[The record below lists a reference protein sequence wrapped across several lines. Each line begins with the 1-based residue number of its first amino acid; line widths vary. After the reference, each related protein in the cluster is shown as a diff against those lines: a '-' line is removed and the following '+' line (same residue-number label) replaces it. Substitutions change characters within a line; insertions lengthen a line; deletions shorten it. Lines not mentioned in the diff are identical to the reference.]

1 MRTLIVGAGAQGRVI
16 ADILRARGGHDAIA
30 FIDENESLWGAEV
43 NGIPVLGGLAEVL
56 RGNVQDLAMIVALGN
71 PMVRLRVAKRIEE
84 GGVALLNAIHPS
96 AVVMPSAKIGRGDM
110 VAANAVL
117 NSNARIGN
125 HVIVN
130 TGAVV
135 EHDCVVADLAAIGP
149 GAHLGGR
156 VTLGR
161 AAFVSTGAI
170 VVSRRSIGAESVVG
184 AGAVVTRD
192 LPERVLA
199 LGVPARIVEHLDETF
214 DWNRVL

>member
-96 AVVMPSAKIGRGDM
+96 AVVMP
-110 VAANAVL
+110 
-117 NSNARIGN
+117 SNARIGN